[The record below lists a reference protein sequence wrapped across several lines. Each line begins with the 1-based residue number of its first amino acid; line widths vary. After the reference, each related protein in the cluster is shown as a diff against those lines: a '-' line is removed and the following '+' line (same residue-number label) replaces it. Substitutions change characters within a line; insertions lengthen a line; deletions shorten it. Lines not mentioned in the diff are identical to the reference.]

1 MKIRSIAYRVLTVM
15 GITLALTACSDD
27 GPMEQ
32 AGENVDEAV
41 EETQNTI
48 EDSCENVKEHLGA
61 EDEDC

>member
-15 GITLALTACSDD
+15 GITLALAACSDD